1 MASSS
6 SLPELIGSLDPSAF
20 WGGLA
25 GMLAGLILGG
35 FLTIWV
41 AYRLSRRVFRTRV
54 LEMARRELREPLH
67 AYMDWLNSVSAEF
80 SIWKSTLLPT
90 FIAESNRD
98 QVELNRMRKLF
109 VDPRNTVWMQ
119 RLEEFDAVLG
129 RFRDAVNGLWRR
141 QILISEHFDAL
152 FHAIDTDAAESVSR
166 AESLEDIA
174 FDQAQLVGDFLY
186 HLQYE
191 SLQGIADSPPKH
203 TGIRRT
209 ARIRRTRFGRIEL
222 QEEPTLTAQA

>member
-1 MASSS
+1 MAPHS
-6 SLPELIGSLDPSAF
+6 SLLENLHLLDSSVF

-25 GMLAGLILGG
+25 GMFAGLLIGG

-54 LEMARRELREPLH
+54 LELARRELREPLH
-67 AYMDWLNSVSAEF
+67 GYMDWLNSVSAEF

-90 FIAESNRD
+90 FVAESSRD

-141 QILISEHFDAL
+141 QMLISEHFNTL
-152 FHAIDTDAAESVSR
+152 FQAIDGDAAESVAR
-166 AESLEDIA
+166 AESLEDLS
-174 FDQAQLVGDFLY
+174 FDQAQLVADFLY

-191 SLQGIADSPPKH
+191 SLKGVADSPPKR
-203 TGIRRT
+203 TGFHRS

-222 QEEPTLTAQA
+222 QEEPQMAVHA